1 MEVEVLGV
9 AIDLQKDQER
19 VLLPMVD
26 TNKCIF
32 WSRLRMVQVG

>member
-26 TNKCIF
+26 TNKCMN
-32 WSRLRMVQVG
+32 RRRKKNQ